1 MVRQREFRQGRAHAK
16 HQRRHR
22 TRLCDSTRTTSPSS
36 ARWSSIALPLGV
48 QEAFGRWEKLTRTVF
63 QGKPQMRG
71 SIVLV
76 ILLAT
81 ARCGDAFLHARS
93 PVGRTIAR
101 GWCSSEP
108 PRRALKVHRVKRAAA
123 AHSLDMAAISA
134 FSEDV
139 PPTRLPGMAHVLF
152 IETGFGA
159 DQHGQNATKAAVRAC
174 RNAIEFNSIPSIA
187 ALIPGGY
194 ERMALRGESL
204 CAHEICCAD
213 PCINLSVLYSFV
225 RLSPVRSVHRW
236 SNPPS
241 DAASLR
247 GLPAN
252 ASTHGRA
259 HQSRS
264 PFRLRMPRRWTCSK

>member
-1 MVRQREFRQGRAHAK
+1 MARQREFWQGRAHAK

-36 ARWSSIALPLGV
+36 ARWSSIALPLGPAGGSQLV
-48 QEAFGRWEKLTRTVF
+48 AELPAQSLLEGKTHPLF
-63 QGKPQMRG
+63 QGQASAGCRQMRG
-71 SIVLV
+71 CFVLV

-93 PVGRTIAR
+93 PVGRTITR

-123 AHSLDMAAISA
+123 AHSLDMAAASA

-204 CAHEICCAD
+204 RAHEIRCAD
-213 PCINLSVLYSFV
+213 PCINLSVVYLFV
-225 RLSPVRSVHRW
+225 RLSPARPVHR
-236 SNPPS
+236 
-241 DAASLR
+241 
-247 GLPAN
+247 
-252 ASTHGRA
+252 
-259 HQSRS
+259 
-264 PFRLRMPRRWTCSK
+264 

>member
-1 MVRQREFRQGRAHAK
+1 
-16 HQRRHR
+16 
-22 TRLCDSTRTTSPSS
+22 
-36 ARWSSIALPLGV
+36 
-48 QEAFGRWEKLTRTVF
+48 
-63 QGKPQMRG
+63 MRG

-123 AHSLDMAAISA
+123 AHSLDMAAASA

-204 CAHEICCAD
+204 RAHEIRCAD
-213 PCINLSVLYSFV
+213 PCINLSVVYLFV
-225 RLSPVRSVHRW
+225 RLSPVRPVHR
-236 SNPPS
+236 
-241 DAASLR
+241 
-247 GLPAN
+247 
-252 ASTHGRA
+252 
-259 HQSRS
+259 
-264 PFRLRMPRRWTCSK
+264 